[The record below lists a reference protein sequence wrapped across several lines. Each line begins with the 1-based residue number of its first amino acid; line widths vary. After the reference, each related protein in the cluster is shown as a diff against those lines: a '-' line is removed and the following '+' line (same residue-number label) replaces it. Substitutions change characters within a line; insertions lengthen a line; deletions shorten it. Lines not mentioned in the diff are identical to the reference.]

1 MGTRRSWGRQGRPA
15 RVFPSSEAALLSAAL
30 VDQRVGAVVALV
42 PGNVVLCSWPPGQP
56 AWTLAGEP
64 LSYLSF
70 FGPTAPRAEA
80 YIPVEDIPAPP
91 FLVGAGMD
99 RVWPS
104 AAMADAISQRRQRHG
119 IHRGVVLHY
128 PHGGHDLALLG
139 PADLPGPTP
148 SSRGQGTRVIITQI
162 DPLGE
167 RQAREPERQP
177 ANSGHRADAWH
188 HLLSFLAS
196 LSGPSAA

>member
-128 PHGGHDLALLG
+128 PHGGTRLSVTRPCRSARPHPVVAGSGDAGDDHPDRSTRRAPSPRTRAPARQFG
-139 PADLPGPTP
+139 PP
-148 SSRGQGTRVIITQI
+148 S
-162 DPLGE
+162 
-167 RQAREPERQP
+167 
-177 ANSGHRADAWH
+177 
-188 HLLSFLAS
+188 
-196 LSGPSAA
+196 